1 MKKNRSLSAKIMG
14 AMIVLVIVMLLAAG
28 TIFAL
33 TFKNASDTL
42 ASSNER
48 LSDTIGAESSAY
60 LSEQSQNR
68 LLELAAE
75 KAEIADGIFADFERG
90 VAIIASVAETIYSDP
105 AAYSARPMPLPDPA
119 KDGELSLQVLYSA
132 ATDPDDP
139 AIVEELGLIGNVQ
152 DALLAVNAS
161 QDNMVSVYFATESGF
176 MVQADYISAMK
187 FDENGQLMPLDAK
200 ERPWYVG
207 AAATGKP
214 FFTPVTK
221 DAHTS
226 HLCIMCGIPVYN
238 NGRLMGVA
246 GAGLYLDRMEH
257 LVQSVQLGDSGKALI
272 INGSGQVL
280 FSTYE
285 SGALAVAEHSEDLR
299 LCDDAELA
307 ELAKKASAG
316 ETGVAQLTVDGT
328 ACYASYA
335 PMDTVDW
342 SMLVFLSQDAVEAPT
357 NRLLKSV
364 DGITDKASEE
374 ANSHIR
380 NATFILTGLLGA
392 AVAIALVTS
401 YALSRRVVKPIKL
414 LTEEVGS
421 MHGDDLDFEWEL
433 DTGDE
438 TQLLADSFKSLTHRM
453 KDYIGEI
460 ETITAERERISTELS
475 VANRI
480 QSAMLPTIFPPFP
493 DRGEFDIYGS
503 MDPAKE
509 VGGDFYDFYFIDDD
523 HLCLLIADV
532 SGKGIPAALFMMVSK
547 IILQSCAML
556 GQSAGEVLTKT
567 NEAICSNNKESMF
580 VTVWIG
586 ILELSTGRLTCA
598 NAGHEYPAIMRK
610 GGGFELFRDKHGIV
624 IGGMDGVKYKE
635 YELTLSP
642 GDKLFVYTDGVP
654 EAADAENAMFG
665 TERMLAALNAE
676 PEACPERILKNVRA
690 AVDGF
695 VKEAE
700 QFDDLT
706 MLCLEYRGKDG
717 TV

>member
-1 MKKNRSLSAKIMG
+1 
-14 AMIVLVIVMLLAAG
+14 
-28 TIFAL
+28 
-33 TFKNASDTL
+33 
-42 ASSNER
+42 
-48 LSDTIGAESSAY
+48 
-60 LSEQSQNR
+60 
-68 LLELAAE
+68 
-75 KAEIADGIFADFERG
+75 
-90 VAIIASVAETIYSDP
+90 
-105 AAYSARPMPLPDPA
+105 
-119 KDGELSLQVLYSA
+119 
-132 ATDPDDP
+132 
-139 AIVEELGLIGNVQ
+139 
-152 DALLAVNAS
+152 
-161 QDNMVSVYFATESGF
+161 YFATESGF
-176 MVQADYISAMK
+176 MVQADYISAKK
-187 FDENGQLMPLDAK
+187 FDEDGQLMPLEAK

-207 AAATGKP
+207 AAETGKP

-226 HLCIMCGIPVYN
+226 HLCIMCGIPVYKD
-238 NGRLMGVA
+238 GQLMGVA
-246 GAGLYLDRMEH
+246 GAGLYLDQMEH
-257 LVQSVQLGDSGKALI
+257 LVQSVQLGESGKACI
-272 INGSGQVL
+272 INGNGQVL

-285 SGALAVAEHSEDLR
+285 SGALAAAEDSEDLR
-299 LCDDAELA
+299 LSSDTELA
-307 ELAKKASAG
+307 ELVKKVTAG
-316 ETGVAQLTVDGT
+316 GSGIAQLTVEGT
-328 ACYASYA
+328 ACYASYS

-357 NRLLKSV
+357 NRLLESV
-364 DGITDKASEE
+364 DAIT
-374 ANSHIR
+374 ANAAQESTNHLKK
-380 NATFILTGLLGA
+380 ATFLLLGLLGA

-401 YALSRRVVKPIKL
+401 YALSRHVVKPIKL

-421 MHGDDLDFEWEL
+421 MHGDNLDFEWDL

-438 TQLLADSFKSLTHRM
+438 TQTLADSFRSLTQRM

-475 VANRI
+475 LARSI
-480 QSAMLPTIFPPFP
+480 QVAMLPTIFPPFP
-493 DRGEFDIYGS
+493 NRSEFDIYAS
-503 MDPAKE
+503 MHPAKE
-509 VGGDFYDFYFIDDD
+509 VGGDFYDFYLIDED

-580 VTVWIG
+580 VTVWLG
-586 ILELSTGRLTCA
+586 ILEISTGRLTCA
-598 NAGHEYPAIMRK
+598 NAGHEYPAIMRN
-610 GGGFELFRDKHGIV
+610 GGRFELIKDKHGLV

-654 EAADAENAMFG
+654 EATDAAQELFG

-676 PEACPERILKNVRA
+676 PESSPELILKNVRT

-695 VKEAE
+695 VAGAE

-706 MLCLEYRGKDG
+706 MLCLEYKGKEG
-717 TV
+717 AV